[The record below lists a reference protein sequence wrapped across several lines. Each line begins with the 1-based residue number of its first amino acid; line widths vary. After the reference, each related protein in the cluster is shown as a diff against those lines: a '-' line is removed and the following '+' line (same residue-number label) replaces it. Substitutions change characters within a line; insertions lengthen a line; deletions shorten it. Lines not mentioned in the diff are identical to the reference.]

1 MPLLLGQ
8 LVYTSFPGVGFR
20 VLASTQVPSEIQQAF
35 IHKVVYQH
43 WDSHNP
49 PKSGYRAAYIHQVT
63 LEHTLFGWLYNDG
76 PDDLGRSHV
85 PYFVCYC
92 YSGLVDAVQLENIL
106 TCLHR
111 GPVAL
116 IDRHSLPSALE
127 TVVAPDLWSYQ
138 PARIG
143 VAISLGVRK
152 RSHVALKH
160 RRLLEVFI
168 PVNERKM
175 VTQHEHSEQQEA
187 NFSIYTSYLVG
198 SNETGATD
206 LNRDT
211 AAMSAEALKPY
222 QEYKEQLQRYEQP
235 FVQEFQRDP
244 PISDNNPADRN
255 KRLLLGVSI
264 AMGLAAVVGV
274 LYAYF
279 QLQAIKTL
287 KTEAKYQECM
297 TTAELESWAADTLL
311 YSDAQGLLN
320 ECRLEQAK
328 MLASSEQFSAAIKA
342 AEKIPENS
350 PLYPEAQKLIR
361 NWSEI

>member
-8 LVYTSFPGVGFR
+8 LVYTSFTGVGFR

-49 PKSGYRAAYIHQVT
+49 PKSGYRAAYIHQVS
-63 LEHTLFGWLYNDG
+63 LDHTLFGWLYNDG

-85 PYFVCYC
+85 PYFVCYF

-106 TCLHR
+106 TCLHT
-111 GPVAL
+111 GPVEL
-116 IDRHSLPSALE
+116 IDRHSLPGTLE

-143 VAISLGVRK
+143 VPISLGVRK
-152 RSHVALKH
+152 RSHIALKH
-160 RRLLEVFI
+160 RRLLDVFI

-175 VTQHEHSEQQEA
+175 VTRHEQSEQQEA
-187 NFSIYTSYLVG
+187 DFSIFIG
-198 SNETGATD
+198 SNEAGVAEP
-206 LNRDT
+206 NRDT
-211 AAMSAEALKPY
+211 AAVSATSLNPY
-222 QEYKEQLQRYEQP
+222 QEYKEQLQRYEQL

-244 PISDNNPADRN
+244 AIIDNKPADSNLR
-255 KRLLLGVSI
+255 RLLGVGI
-264 AMGLAAVVGV
+264 AIGLATVVGI
-274 LYAYF
+274 LYAYI

-287 KTEAKYQECM
+287 KSEAKYEECI
-297 TTAELESWAADTLL
+297 TTTELESWAADTLL
-311 YSDAQGLLN
+311 YNDAQGLLN

-328 MLASSEQFSAAIKA
+328 MLASNEQFSAAIKA
-342 AEKIPENS
+342 AQNIPQDS
-350 PLYPEAQKLIR
+350 PLYPEAQQLIR